1 MSEYVEPISLDPET
15 EFSVDL
21 EETYEQSPELQ
32 PVSPDYVANVSRKR
46 NRADSEESEGRLS
59 DGNSVQQKKR
69 PDNSRNHHSIPSSS
83 EIQPVYADVANVSLK
98 RKRTNS
104 EESEGRSSDGSSV
117 HPAKRPGNS
126 HIVASHYNT
135 LEEKG
140 LVERSKSRIF
150 YMRNFNNW
158 IKSVLINE
166 YITSIRDSS
175 KLGEPIRVLD
185 MCCGKGG
192 DLNKWEKARISH
204 LICTDIAEVSIE
216 QCESRYKLLAERQN
230 KGGGGRHHNQFPSKF
245 FSAEFFACDSTRAR
259 LREQYKDPSIALN
272 LVSCQFA
279 FHYCFESLKQAE
291 CMIKNAAECL
301 KTGGFFIGTMPDA
314 REIMRRQRKANSQ
327 TFGNGVYD
335 ISFLCDTECPPLF
348 GGKYNFQLDGVV
360 NCPEFLVY
368 FPLLLKLAKKYGLEL
383 VRKEKFDDY
392 FKRMVDTCK
401 L

>member
-1 MSEYVEPISLDPET
+1 MLISNALIKMSEPEEPISFDTAVETDEKLHDLDG
-15 EFSVDL
+15 
-21 EETYEQSPELQ
+21 TYDEPPISSSPEHQ
-32 PVSPDYVANVSRKR
+32 AVNADYAGNVS
-46 NRADSEESEGRLS
+46 
-59 DGNSVQQKKR
+59 
-69 PDNSRNHHSIPSSS
+69 
-83 EIQPVYADVANVSLK
+83 YK
-98 RKRTNS
+98 RKHENS
-104 EESEGRSSDGSSV
+104 EDSSDCSQTIN
-117 HPAKRPGNS
+117 RPGNS
-126 HIVASHYNT
+126 HVVASHYNT

-166 YITSIRDSS
+166 FITNIRDSS
-175 KLGEPIRVLD
+175 KLGAPLRVLD

-216 QCESRYKLLAERQN
+216 QCESRYKLLADRQN
-230 KGGGGRHHNQFPSKF
+230 KGGGGRHHNQFPSKL

-259 LREQYKDPSIALN
+259 LREQYKDPSIDLN

-291 CMIKNAAECL
+291 CMVKNAAECL

-314 REIMRRQRKANSQ
+314 NEIMRRQKKANSQ
-327 TFGNGVYD
+327 TFGNGVYE

-360 NCPEFLVY
+360 NCPEFLVH
-368 FPLLLKLAKKYGLEL
+368 FPLLLKLARKYGLEL
-383 VRKEKFDDY
+383 VMKESFGEY
-392 FKRMVDTCK
+392 FKRMIDTCK
-401 L
+401 LLMRCIQLHKCFY